1 MIRSVLLFGRINPSD
16 RYAFSTFFNG
26 IALMN
31 KTPVRRENNRLAL
44 FWFEIT
50 VDKRRLTTFKVV
62 RQIQYNR
69 YFPVIFLSTSNSP
82 LEGRGVVKRETSIIE
97 PREVHLLYA

>member
-1 MIRSVLLFGRINPSD
+1 MRFL
-16 RYAFSTFFNG
+16 TFFNG

-31 KTPVRRENNRLAL
+31 KTPVRRENNRLTFL
-44 FWFEIT
+44 GLNT
-50 VDKRRLTTFKVV
+50 GMYKRRLATFKVV

-82 LEGRGVVKRETSIIE
+82 LVVVE
-97 PREVHLLYA
+97 PVMLTRLILNYA